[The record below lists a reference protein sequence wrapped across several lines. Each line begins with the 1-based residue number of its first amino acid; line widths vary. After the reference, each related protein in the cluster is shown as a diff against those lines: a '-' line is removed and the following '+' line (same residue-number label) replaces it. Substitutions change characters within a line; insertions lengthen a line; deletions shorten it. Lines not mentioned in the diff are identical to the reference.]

1 MRCCGSGGAG
11 AGGFGSNGN
20 DYGKQEASIPISAT
34 EEEVDEFIDQN
45 IQINSNKQMRVEYLY
60 PWTLKFKDNTQETK
74 YCQLREDMFRSNMLS
89 VFIVWIFIVLCQ
101 AIIVPRCTVLVICL
115 AVSTI
120 LLTAGCVLVMAEE
133 FSALPIILQKSSAT
147 LVHHRNRRTLFICS
161 VIVLMSAASSIGL
174 FLCPLYIESLNN
186 VTEAPL
192 EPIPPPIPTSNQTYS
207 TEIRFNVL
215 ISATIHRNFS
225 NDSAHSLSQKQQQ
238 FSSQDLN
245 AIRNEL
251 LEKIVNKTSEKLT
264 DSTAPF
270 ADEKHLVRGNADATN
285 HTQLK
290 SGDFDDLMTP
300 VTSIDESTL
309 RNDSCLHPEY
319 MIFTWILCLIALA
332 TGLKLYYLVKTFM
345 ATFMVCCYSVLIL
358 FVFPDVFDNASTE
371 STNTSGIPL
380 SARMN
385 ILLVVFLTMVTY
397 HARLVEVTSRLDFIW
412 KEQAEK
418 ELSNMKS
425 NRILNDL
432 LIKVCIFFIF
442 PTSNVITSLF
452 DIVQNIL
459 PDHVASYYLSDGRS
473 DELYAKMH
481 NMCGVM
487 FASIPNFQDFYSEDI
502 ENGKACIRILNEIIC
517 DFDSLMDEPRFA
529 TVEKI
534 KTVGATYMA
543 ASGLNPKHQVGGTL
557 PIEQTVSNNIMS
569 IDFSS
574 FESNRLKKVAARK
587 TVYAIWLNSQ

>member
-1 MRCCGSGGAG
+1 MANNNLSSNSLHSNVESNKRQSKRDSRPIISDDEPTTDWTPEIPFWNVSIFYWRIQSLERGPRKSPVTPPITRMSSFFHHIQLNASSDECQLESLRCCGSGGGGGGGGG
-11 AGGFGSNGN
+11 AGFGSNGN

-74 YCQLREDMFRSNMLS
+74 YCQVREDMFRSNMLS

-174 FLCPLYIESLNN
+174 FLCPLYIESHN
-186 VTEAPL
+186 VTVV
-192 EPIPPPIPTSNQTYS
+192 PIPPPLPTSNQQS

-225 NDSAHSLSQKQQQ
+225 NDSAYSLSQKQQQ

-264 DSTAPF
+264 DSTASL
-270 ADEKHLVRGNADATN
+270 ADEKHLIRRNAEATN
-285 HTQLK
+285 HTLLI
-290 SGDFDDLMTP
+290 SSEWDSIMTP
-300 VTSIDESTL
+300 VTNIVGESTL

-432 LIKVCIFFIF
+432 LIKVCILFSFF
-442 PTSNVITSLF
+442 T
-452 DIVQNIL
+452 
-459 PDHVASYYLSDGRS
+459 RR
-473 DELYAKMH
+473 M
-481 NMCGVM
+481 
-487 FASIPNFQDFYSEDI
+487 
-502 ENGKACIRILNEIIC
+502 R
-517 DFDSLMDEPRFA
+517 
-529 TVEKI
+529 
-534 KTVGATYMA
+534 
-543 ASGLNPKHQVGGTL
+543 
-557 PIEQTVSNNIMS
+557 
-569 IDFSS
+569 
-574 FESNRLKKVAARK
+574 
-587 TVYAIWLNSQ
+587 